1 MEKIVLKFSAHH
13 CFNVL
18 SNTTVVLTM
27 DEGGKKYSIEVNN
40 MLSGLNAEEV
50 CMEPKKSELPKRV
63 MTAFSENAI
72 NKILAKDEIPNE
84 SGIMVLDGYNYEITI
99 SKGEVTKEYEA
110 DDASIETYRL
120 LRYLAS
126 WCRKK

>member
-50 CMEPKKSELPKRV
+50 CMEPKMSELPKRV